1 MSELERKVN
10 IVYTIIGVITFVFVI
25 TLLLS
30 SCGSGKMYHIGTG
43 EELSKSRCT
52 GKYIHR

>member
-30 SCGSGKMYHIGTG
+30 SCGSGKMYHVGTG